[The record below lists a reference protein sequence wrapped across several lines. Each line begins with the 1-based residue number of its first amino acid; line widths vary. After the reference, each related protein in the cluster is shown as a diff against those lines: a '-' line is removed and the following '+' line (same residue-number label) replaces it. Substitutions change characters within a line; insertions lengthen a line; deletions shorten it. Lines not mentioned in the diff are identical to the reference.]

1 MNLLDKVNV
10 GGKTL
15 HPHQVAAVHWMME
28 READNN
34 VCGGFLCDEMGL
46 GKTITMMG
54 LLLASR
60 VRQTLILGPLAV
72 LHQWSQV
79 AKSAGFAVFSLDAAT
94 KSWIHTGGNILK
106 GSVFLANYDKL
117 HKNYAEPFAK
127 TFQRI
132 VFDEA
137 HTLRNG
143 ESAKRK
149 FAKLLIG
156 QRKWFLTGTPIV
168 NGIDDF
174 TSLIK
179 LLNPSYTPTSLK
191 DAKRL
196 MRRYAL
202 CRRVEQVREQFPK
215 LFPTDPVVKRHELD
229 FATSAEETFYRSI
242 QGIQANELQNL
253 LAADRLDLGGFMT
266 LLLRLRQISVHP
278 QTYINAKRREQGE
291 AYTRPDWIGDSTK
304 TEKILQ
310 ILKEEKNPKG
320 FVIFCNFHDEME
332 LLKQRIEAEHC
343 VEKVLLYHGGMSVA
357 QRQTTLQELEAAK
370 TKTDTSFVYEICKQP
385 TLRQF
390 PVDLLRHI
398 SGYVGSRHVVLLA
411 QIHSAGT
418 GLNLQFMDR
427 VIFNTPWWTAALMDQ
442 AAGRVLRLGQKK
454 DVIIHHLLLKEEMEM
469 SLNIDRFMN
478 TKVEEKRQICTT
490 LLDAA
495 QHVL

>member
-1 MNLLDKVNV
+1 
-10 GGKTL
+10 
-15 HPHQVAAVHWMME
+15 MME
-28 READNN
+28 RETDSDI
-34 VCGGFLCDEMGL
+34 CGGFLCDEMGL
-46 GKTITMMG
+46 GKTITVLG
-54 LLLASR
+54 LLLLSR

-72 LHQWSQV
+72 LHQWSQA
-79 AKSAGFAVFSLDAAT
+79 AKSAGFAVFSLDATT
-94 KSWIHTGGNILK
+94 KSWVYTGGNILK
-106 GSVFLANYDKL
+106 GSIYLANYDKL

-132 VFDEA
+132 IFDEA

-143 ESAKRK
+143 EGAKRQ
-149 FAKLLIG
+149 FAKALIG
-156 QRKWFLTGTPIV
+156 QRKWLLTGTPIV

-174 TSLIK
+174 TSLMK
-179 LLNPSYTPTSLK
+179 LLKPSYKHTSLK
-191 DAKRL
+191 NVKQL

-202 CRRVEQVREQFPK
+202 CRRTDQIRDQFPT
-215 LFPTDPVVKRHELD
+215 LFPTDPVVKQHELD
-229 FATSAEETFYRSI
+229 FSTEAEATFYRSI
-242 QGIQANELQNL
+242 QGILSNELQNL

-291 AYTRPDWIGDSTK
+291 SYTRPDWVSDSTK
-304 TEKILQ
+304 TEKIVQ
-310 ILKEEKNPKG
+310 ILKEEKQPKG

-332 LLKQRIEAEHC
+332 LLKKQLESEHC
-343 VEKVLLYHGGMSVA
+343 VEKVVLYHGGMSVA
-357 QRQTTLQELEAAK
+357 QRQNALQELEAAK
-370 TKTDTSFVYEICKQP
+370 SKTNTNFVYEICKQQ

-398 SGYVGSRHVVLLA
+398 GKFVGTRHVVLLA
-411 QIHSAGT
+411 QLQSAGT

-454 DVIIHHLLLKEEMEM
+454 EVVIHHLLLKEEMEM

-478 TKVEEKRQICTT
+478 KKVEEKRELCTM
-490 LLDAA
+490 LLNAA
-495 QHVL
+495 STTF